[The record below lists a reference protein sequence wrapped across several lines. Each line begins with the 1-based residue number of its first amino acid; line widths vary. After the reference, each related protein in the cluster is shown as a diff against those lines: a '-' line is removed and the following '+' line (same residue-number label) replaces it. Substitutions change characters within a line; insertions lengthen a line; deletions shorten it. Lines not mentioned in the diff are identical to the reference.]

1 MVDSLETQSKDSA
14 QRLSCSQVEVALLE
28 SKGPSGKGIA
38 GAADTAQPLLDALTD
53 TILDAGSPAVCDP
66 FLTALFQRAAKSN
79 GWPVPPTASQPGEAL
94 ESTLCV
100 DRPA

>member
-1 MVDSLETQSKDSA
+1 M
-14 QRLSCSQVEVALLE
+14 LE

-66 FLTALFQRAAKSN
+66 FLTALFQRAAKQRLAGATDSVAAKVRH
-79 GWPVPPTASQPGEAL
+79 WKV
-94 ESTLCV
+94 LCV
-100 DRPA
+100 WIAPPDGALCQQ